1 MDEIGC
7 GDNSCIFRC
16 IQTKGG
22 QHTNGGCR
30 CFRNLILNTMI
41 EGSYG
46 MVPYNNRDE
55 VKRLERSVMLLRAE
69 LIELRK
75 LNNK

>member
-1 MDEIGC
+1 
-7 GDNSCIFRC
+7 
-16 IQTKGG
+16 
-22 QHTNGGCR
+22 
-30 CFRNLILNTMI
+30 
-41 EGSYG
+41 